1 MASLPFLAPTAHD
14 SSQAFAELQA
24 PPLPAPQLTM
34 RGVLL
39 ACGLWLLYACIT
51 IAILLR
57 AEPVG
62 LQSAVISQLL
72 NTVFYALYSFPVW
85 WLVVKKMDN
94 AAWGW
99 KLALHAVF
107 TPFYAWVHYETMV
120 LIYLQSSNPNTN
132 SSLFFASTWIM
143 FNNAVIYVGLF
154 AVLHA
159 FRAFQRLRI
168 QEQHAAELRVLAQDR
183 ELAALKAQINP
194 HFLFN
199 TLNSIS
205 ALVKR
210 DPDGTREVITH
221 LADMFRYALDSS
233 KRTLVPLRDELTM
246 AKTYLDIERHRFPD
260 RLHVHIHVD
269 SAVLDMRVPPMILQP
284 LVENA
289 VKHGIAPSE
298 EGGTI
303 TVHIQLHNAHLNIV
317 VEDTGVG
324 LLPNAPP
331 STSGV
336 GLANTDARLQRL
348 YGPDA
353 AIHTEPVEPHGFRVM
368 FSLPQTAL
376 PSE

>member
-1 MASLPFLAPTAHD
+1 ML
-14 SSQAFAELQA
+14 E
-24 PPLPAPQLTM
+24 APQLQPPRLTV

-39 ACGLWLLYACIT
+39 ACGLWALYAVVT
-51 IAILLR
+51 IIILMR

-62 LQSAVISQLL
+62 IDTAAISQLA
-72 NTVFYALYSFPVW
+72 NTVLYALYSFPVW

-94 AAWGW
+94 VAWGW
-99 KLALHAVF
+99 KLAVHAVF
-107 TPFYAWVHYETMV
+107 TPIYAWVHYESV
-120 LIYLQSSNPNTN
+120 VWIYLQSANPNTGN
-132 SSLFFASTWIM
+132 SLFFASTWIM

-210 DPDGTREVITH
+210 DPDGTREVIAH

-233 KRTLVPLRDELTM
+233 KHDLVPLRDELNM
-246 AKTYLDIERHRFPD
+246 ATTYLDIEHHRFPD
-260 RLHVHIHVD
+260 RLQIHVD
-269 SAVLDMRVPPMILQP
+269 VDPDVLDVRVPPMILQP

-298 EGGTI
+298 EGGTV
-303 TVHIQLHNAHLNIV
+303 TVRIHPQNGHLDFVI
-317 VEDTGVG
+317 EDTGVG
-324 LLPNAPP
+324 LRPDAPP
-331 STSGV
+331 TTSGV

-353 AIHTEPVEPHGFRVM
+353 ALHTEAIEPHGFRVT
-368 FSLPQTAL
+368 FSLPQAA
-376 PSE
+376 SSA